1 MMMEEARKRDHKVL
15 GKKFDLF
22 SFSEYGPGFP
32 FFHNN
37 GMIII
42 NELQKYWRETH
53 TRDGYE
59 EIKTPIMLNKS
70 LWEVSGHR

>member
-1 MMMEEARKRDHKVL
+1 
-15 GKKFDLF
+15 
-22 SFSEYGPGFP
+22 
-32 FFHNN
+32 
-37 GMIII
+37 MIII

-70 LWEVSGHR
+70 LWEVSGHW